1 MKKIIKIE
9 GMKCEN
15 CSAHVKEAL
24 EALDSNLN
32 VKISLF
38 RKQATVEGENLNDE
52 ALKEAVEKA
61 GYKVLGIN

>member
-24 EALDSNLN
+24 EELDSNLD

-38 RKQATVEGENLNDE
+38 RKQASVEGKNLDE
-52 ALKEAVEKA
+52 DKLREAVEKA
-61 GYKVLGIN
+61 GYKVLEIN

>member
-1 MKKIIKIE
+1 MKMIIKIE

-24 EALDSNLN
+24 EALDSNLD

>member
-15 CSAHVKEAL
+15 CSVHVKEAL
-24 EALDSNLN
+24 EALDSNLD

>member
-9 GMKCEN
+9 GRKCEN

-24 EALDSNLN
+24 EALDSNLD

-38 RKQATVEGENLNDE
+38 RKQASVEGENLDDDK
-52 ALKEAVEKA
+52 LREAVEKA
-61 GYKVLGIN
+61 GYKVLEIN

>member
-24 EALDSNLN
+24 ESLDSNLD

-38 RKQATVEGENLNDE
+38 KKQASVEGENLDDE
-52 ALKEAVEKA
+52 KLREAVEKA
-61 GYKVLGIN
+61 GYKVLEIN

>member
-24 EALDSNLN
+24 EALDSNLD

-38 RKQATVEGENLNDE
+38 RKRATVEGENLNDE
-52 ALKEAVEKA
+52 ALKEAVEKV

>member
-24 EALDSNLN
+24 EKLDSNLD

-38 RKQATVEGENLNDE
+38 RKQASVEGENLDE
-52 ALKEAVEKA
+52 EKLREAVEKA
-61 GYKVLGIN
+61 GYKVLEIN

>member
-24 EALDSNLN
+24 EALDSNLD
-32 VKISLF
+32 VKISYL
-38 RKQATVEGENLNDE
+38 ENKLP
-52 ALKEAVEKA
+52 LKEKT
-61 GYKVLGIN
+61 

>member
-1 MKKIIKIE
+1 MKKSIKIE

-24 EALDSNLN
+24 EALDSNLD

-38 RKQATVEGENLNDE
+38 RKQAIVEGENLNDE

>member
-24 EALDSNLN
+24 EALDSNLDVN
-32 VKISLF
+32 ISLF

>member
-24 EALDSNLN
+24 ETLDSNLD

>member
-15 CSAHVKEAL
+15 CSAHVKEAI
-24 EALDSNLN
+24 EALDSNLD

>member
-24 EALDSNLN
+24 EALDPNLD

-52 ALKEAVEKA
+52 ELKEAVEKA

>member
-24 EALDSNLN
+24 EALDSNMD

-61 GYKVLGIN
+61 GYKVVEIN

>member
-15 CSAHVKEAL
+15 CSDHVKEAL
-24 EALDSNLN
+24 EALDSNLD

>member
-24 EALDSNLN
+24 EALDSNLD

-38 RKQATVEGENLNDE
+38 RKRATVEGENLNDE

>member
-24 EALDSNLN
+24 EVLDSNLD

>member
-1 MKKIIKIE
+1 MKKSIKIE

-24 EALDSNLN
+24 EALDSNLD

-61 GYKVLGIN
+61 GYKVLEIN

>member
-1 MKKIIKIE
+1 MKNIIKIE

-24 EALDSNLN
+24 EALDSNLD

>member
-24 EALDSNLN
+24 EALDRDMD

-38 RKQATVEGENLNDE
+38 RKQATVEGKNLNDE
-52 ALKEAVEKA
+52 AIKEAVEKA
-61 GYKVLGIN
+61 GYKVVEIN

>member
-15 CSAHVKEAL
+15 CSAHVKEVL
-24 EALDSNLN
+24 EALDSNLD

>member
-24 EALDSNLN
+24 EALDSNLD
-32 VKISLF
+32 VKVSLF

>member
-24 EALDSNLN
+24 EALDSNLD

-38 RKQATVEGENLNDE
+38 RKRATVEGENLNDE

-61 GYKVLGIN
+61 GYKVLEIN

>member
-9 GMKCEN
+9 GMECEN

-24 EALDSNLN
+24 EALDSNLD

-38 RKQATVEGENLNDE
+38 RKQATVEGENLNDK

>member
-24 EALDSNLN
+24 EALDSNLD